1 MSGTSA
7 KDRALLK
14 TLLDQERRLQ
24 FESFDNETAI
34 ALGLSLI
41 ERGRAESLPIAV
53 DVTRNQQQIFRGALA
68 GTSIDNDFW
77 IKGKNAVVYRFGHSS
92 LYIGTTVRMSGKTLE
107 EKYLVDSREF
117 RAHGGAFPV
126 FVKSVGLVGTITVSG
141 LAQQDDHRLVV
152 WAIARY
158 LGSTPSGKPRRAKAS

>member
-1 MSGTSA
+1 MSAAAA

-24 FESFDNETAI
+24 FDSFDNETAI
-34 ALGLSLI
+34 ALGLALT
-41 ERGRAESLPIAV
+41 ERGHDEGLPIAV
-53 DVTRNQQQIFRGALA
+53 DVTRNQQQIFRAALG

-92 LYIGTTVRMSGKTLE
+92 LYVGVSARLSGKTLE

-141 LAQQDDHRLVV
+141 LAQEDDHRLVV
-152 WAIARY
+152 EAIAAH
-158 LGSTPSGKPRRAKAS
+158 LGRGSSGAPRRAKRR